1 MPRLTGRWL
10 EFRDRRVRVP
20 DHVVFRDMAQETV
33 LLNIQTGR
41 YHGIDAI
48 GARFFELMRSGDPLS
63 SVVGVLAAEYKQP
76 IDRIQN
82 DLARFC
88 EQMVDFG
95 LIELNGESR

>member
-1 MPRLTGRWL
+1 
-10 EFRDRRVRVP
+10 
-20 DHVVFRDMAQETV
+20 MAHETV

-48 GARFFELMRSGDPLS
+48 GARFFEVMRCGDPLS

-76 IDRIQN
+76 IDHIQQ

-88 EQMVDFG
+88 GQMFDYG
-95 LIELNGESR
+95 LIELDGESK